1 MNQAEWNDLIR
12 DLDGLTTKMKSGA
25 DYEGVL
31 HRLGTRAASIR
42 LRRQSERTQALLAKQ
57 R

>member
-1 MNQAEWNDLIR
+1 MSQVEWNDLIK

-42 LRRQSERTQALLAKQ
+42 LRRHSERTQAMLTKL